1 MMNILLLS
9 PWLPWPLYDGGRIR
23 IFETLR
29 CLSRRHSVTLVTSVC
44 RPEEV
49 EQAAALTEF
58 CPNVVTTVL
67 SHKTAAVVSR
77 LSRGMLSRRPLIQS
91 FYYDAGL
98 ARKIRQLTSRVAYD
112 VIQVEFPFL
121 APYLGAI
128 DPRSRAKKILTMHN
142 IESLRFERELQLA
155 HWGKRRLVLLGN
167 HLFFREW
174 EKEALRQFDGIIT
187 VSEVERT
194 WVQQQVPG
202 TAVEMIPN
210 GVDTEYFHAASP
222 VARASDPYIVFTG
235 AMDYPPNIDAAGWFC
250 NEILPALQRSVPHI
264 RLKIV
269 GKNPHPH
276 VLALTQRNGVEV
288 TGTVPDI
295 RSYVS
300 GSLALVVPLR
310 SGGGTRLK
318 ILEAMA
324 LERPV
329 ISTTVGAE
337 GLAATPGTDILIADD
352 AQQFIKHI
360 QLLLSSPESG
370 AAIGKAG
377 RRLVME
383 KYDWRVCLG
392 GLDRLYGRLL
402 GEEAA

>member
-1 MMNILLLS
+1 MNILLLS

-29 CLSRRHSVTLVTSVC
+29 YLSRRHSVTLITSVC
-44 RPEEV
+44 RAEEI
-49 EQAAALTEF
+49 EHASALKDF
-58 CPNVVTTVL
+58 CQNIITTVL
-67 SHKTAAVVSR
+67 SNGIGAVSSR
-77 LSRGMLSRRPLIQS
+77 LSRGVLTGRPLIQS
-91 FYYDAGL
+91 FYYDRRVAE
-98 ARKIRQLTSRVAYD
+98 RVRDLTSRMAYD

-121 APYLGAI
+121 TPYLKAVE
-128 DPRSRAKKILTMHN
+128 PRSRAKKILTMHN
-142 IESLRFERELQLA
+142 IESLRFERELQLSQ
-155 HWGKRRLVLLGN
+155 WGKRRLVLLGN
-167 HLFFREW
+167 HLFFRGW
-174 EKEALRQFDGIIT
+174 EKEALRLFDGIIT
-187 VSEVERT
+187 VSDLERT
-194 WVQQQVPG
+194 WVQRHVPG
-202 TAVEMIPN
+202 TTVDVIPN
-210 GVDTEYFHAASP
+210 GVDTEHFCPASRI
-222 VARASDPYIVFTG
+222 ALENDPYIVFTG
-235 AMDYPPNIDAAGWFC
+235 AMDYPPNVDAAGWFC
-250 NEILPALQRSVPHI
+250 NEVMPLLQRSVPHI

-276 VLALTQRNGVEV
+276 VLELGKRNGVEV

-337 GLAATPGTDILIADD
+337 GLEIAPGADILIADD
-352 AQQFIKHI
+352 AQQFVNHI
-360 QLLLSSPESG
+360 QLLLRSPET
-370 AAIGKAG
+370 AELVGKAG
-377 RRLVME
+377 RRLVTE

-392 GLDRLYGRLL
+392 GLDRLYARLH